1 MDIKNILKKLLKM
14 IYDNFYLLL
23 MMTGIWLTLI
33 VLFVFIKIYVVP
45 LAPIS
50 PLSGYLWDLITAGVQ
65 ALIAVFYCLGAL
77 YIWFRLIKTY
87 FWRRMKKSGQVEN
100 NEDKVINK

>member
-1 MDIKNILKKLLKM
+1 
-14 IYDNFYLLL
+14 

-65 ALIAVFYCLGAL
+65 VLITGFYCLGAL
-77 YIWFRLIKTY
+77 YVWFRLIKTY
-87 FWRRMKKSGQVEN
+87 FWRKMKKSTQVEN
-100 NEDKVINK
+100 EKEKMTNK